1 LARIPNAGKAKNT
14 MIRKIIVNLL
24 VAFFIFPTFIFIK
37 DLIIIDV
44 EYYPYDLDRN
54 SLVDYLYV
62 FWNHYFDFLIPIM
75 LSLLILLPFQ
85 LIKDGQY
92 RRGTRYSFARKW
104 IILMSLFSG
113 AILLWGSFS
122 NIWVD
127 PWWKNLYYLLFVALF
142 GLSVNGLLYLFIDR
156 RIEKY

>member
-1 LARIPNAGKAKNT
+1 

-104 IILMSLFSG
+104 IILMSLLSG